1 MSRTVYYDANGNEIY
16 EDAPTYA
23 QEQLADI
30 ERCRET
36 KGESSNETVDRLEEA
51 KRLLNE
57 ADSRLNEAAKI
68 FCSVLHGKDECY
80 KECPA
85 FTEGWIQCYIEDSFS
100 NIDMISEKIDCLL
113 KKEGENNDGE
123 KH

>member
-1 MSRTVYYDANGNEIY
+1 MSRRVCYDVNGNEIY
-16 EDAPTYA
+16 DDAPTYT
-23 QEQLADI
+23 QDHLVDI
-30 ERCRET
+30 EHHRVA
-36 KGESSNETVDRLEEA
+36 KDVLPNESIDKLEEA

-57 ADSRLNEAAKI
+57 ANDKLVEAAKI
-68 FCSVLHGKDECY
+68 FCNVLHGKDECY

-85 FTEGWIQCYIEDSFS
+85 FTEGWIQCYINDSFS